1 MTVTDSP
8 VALDIRPL
16 AGALGAE
23 IRGIDLREPLTDA
36 GRAAIR
42 AALLEHLVIFFP
54 DQQLDP
60 EQHRAFAST
69 WGEMEIHPY
78 LSKVDG
84 IPEVIVLEGAV
95 ADMWHT
101 DVTFS
106 DRPPVMSILN
116 MVAAAP
122 VGGDTMW
129 SNQYAAYEALSAPV
143 RELLDGLTA
152 LHTARTY
159 GQPENQAEHPAV
171 RVHPETG
178 RRCLYVNGQFTERF
192 PQLSRD
198 ESDML
203 LGFLVRHMAQPKFTV
218 RYRWTT
224 GTVAIWDNRCT
235 QHFVVNDID
244 DDATRVI
251 NRVTILGDLPEGNEP
266 RWSHWAM
273 PSRVSAAAA
282 RDIVGRDVR

>member
-1 MTVTDSP
+1 MTTTEPAVN
-8 VALDIRPL
+8 LDIRPV

-23 IRGIDLREPLTDA
+23 VHGIELDRPLTDA
-36 GRAAIR
+36 AQAAIH

-54 DQQLDP
+54 GQHLDP
-60 EQHRAFAST
+60 EQHRAFASR

-78 LSKVDG
+78 LAKVDG
-84 IPEVIVLEGAV
+84 FPEVIELRGAV

-116 MVAAAP
+116 MMVAPP

-129 SNQYAAYEALSAPV
+129 SNQYAAYEALSQPL
-143 RELLDGLTA
+143 REMLDGLTA

-159 GQPENQAEHPAV
+159 GQPENRAEHPAV

-192 PQLSRD
+192 PQLSRN

-203 LGFLVRHMAQPKFTV
+203 LDYLQAYMAEPRFTV
-218 RYRWTT
+218 RYRWTV
-224 GTVAIWDNRCT
+224 GTVAMWDNRCT
-235 QHFVVNDID
+235 QHFVVNDIAE
-244 DDATRVI
+244 DADRVI

-266 RWSHWAM
+266 RWPHWSV
-273 PSRVSAAAA
+273 PSRMSAAAA
-282 RDIVGRDVR
+282 RDIVGHDAR